1 MGKDDIL
8 FNQQIP
14 FFERGSILKKD
25 LLQNLR
31 DYPRNIVN
39 LYFSDY
45 SEGILAGS
53 EIKIAGQ
60 QIVIEPGII
69 KFAGR
74 LYILTE
80 PETIE
85 YQPTNQA
92 MMIKLKF
99 AEATAGNDFKSWASE
114 LVLESGV
121 ELAKNEFELGRFK
134 LREGA
139 KLRTAYNQ
147 FSDFATEYNT
157 VNIIHVKY
165 ASPEQ
170 STIHPLI
177 MDFFAHKIL
186 NSDTDNQFDISFA
199 MQTLQAKIVSRKLI
213 KSYLKRKLEL
223 TQKSYTNLEIY
234 NYLAQIIRQLSCYQ
248 FQTTETKNEHKILI
262 D

>member
-1 MGKDDIL
+1 M
-8 FNQQIP
+8 FNQQFP

-31 DYPRNIVN
+31 DYPRDIVD
-39 LYFSDY
+39 LYFSNY

-53 EIKIAGQ
+53 EMKIAGQ

-74 LYILTE
+74 IYLLND
-80 PETIE
+80 PVTIE
-85 YQPTNQA
+85 YQPTNQE

-99 AEATAGNDFKSWASE
+99 AEGTEGSDFKTWNSKLA
-114 LVLESGV
+114 LEQGV
-121 ELAKNEFELGRFK
+121 ELAEDEFELGRFK

-139 KLRTAYNQ
+139 KLRTDYNQ
-147 FSDFATEYNT
+147 FADFATEYNT

-165 ASPEQ
+165 ASLEQ
-170 STIHPLI
+170 FTIHPLI
-177 MDFFAHKIL
+177 MNFFAHKIL

-199 MQTLQAKIVSRKLI
+199 MQALQAKTVSRELI

-234 NYLAQIIRQLSCYQ
+234 NYLAQIIRQLSRYQ
-248 FQTTETKNEHKILI
+248 FQTTETENEHKILI